1 MYEADFIPN
10 MSIRIRMMALVV
22 SPSALHHKID
32 LTVLRREVIG

>member
-10 MSIRIRMMALVV
+10 MSIKIRMMASVV
-22 SPSALHHKID
+22 SPGALHYTIE